1 MQLSVVV
8 PTLNGRER
16 LARCLDALADRAPEA
31 EVVVVNGPSVDGTT
45 GMVRDREDV
54 DVLVEID
61 ERNINVARNAGF
73 ERTHGGTVAFLND
86 DLCVERS
93 WYDAVTSR
101 LAGAATA
108 HRASGHGP
116 DLPAVVTGP
125 VHQST
130 RGGVTTETAERRTI
144 AGRRVSYF
152 DGGNVAFTR
161 AAVDA
166 LDGFDEYLLTG
177 GARDAAHR
185 LAGRGYDVEWVPE
198 MCTRREEA
206 TVGGGMRQ
214 PSLAPDGGEVS
225 RDWHWRYRSLAYR
238 LTKNYGVRPTTLGRI
253 ARHAVVD
260 AGGALRDV
268 AGGSSGLS
276 GWFGNGRDVTLG
288 TLSGCKDGFAA
299 RLRDRTTERNPR
311 GLSERGDRAV
321 AVYDRR

>member
-16 LARCLDALADRAPEA
+16 LAHCLDALADRAPDA

-73 ERTHGGTVAFLND
+73 ERTGGGAVAFLSD
-86 DLCVERS
+86 DLAVEPT
-93 WYDAVTSR
+93 WYDTVCER
-101 LAGAATA
+101 LAGPGDT

-116 DLPAVVTGP
+116 DLPAAVTGP

-144 AGRRVSYF
+144 AGRRVAYF
-152 DGGNVAFTR
+152 DGGNVAMTR
-161 AAVDA
+161 TAVETI
-166 LDGFDEYLLTG
+166 DGFDEYLLTG

-185 LAGRGYDVEWVPE
+185 LAGRGHDVEWSPE
-198 MCTRREEA
+198 MATRREKA
-206 TVGGGMRQ
+206 MTGGGMRQ

-225 RDWHWRYRSLAYR
+225 RDWHWRYRSLSYR
-238 LTKNYGVRPTTLGRI
+238 LVKNYGLRPTSLWRVG
-253 ARHAVVD
+253 RHAAAD
-260 AGGALRDV
+260 AAGSLRDV
-268 AGGSSGLS
+268 AGGTSGLS
-276 GWFGNGRDVTLG
+276 GWFGNGRDVTVGSLAG
-288 TLSGCKDGFAA
+288 AKDGVLA
-299 RLRDRTTERNPR
+299 RLRDRTTERNPQ